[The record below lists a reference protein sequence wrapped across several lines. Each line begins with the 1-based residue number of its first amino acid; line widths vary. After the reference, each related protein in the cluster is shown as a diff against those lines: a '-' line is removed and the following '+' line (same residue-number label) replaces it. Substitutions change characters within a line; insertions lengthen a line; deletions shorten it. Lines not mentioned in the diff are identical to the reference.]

1 MWCSVNGCYRQ
12 AKMSTE
18 HAVAI
23 LLRNEHFYCQSHFDS
38 FWAKGA
44 RKRCSNF
51 RCNQE
56 YAGDERA
63 NELRFLSKN
72 EDTATCHLCWLRAN
86 FPSVPRT
93 TKFEV
98 QTNTQYYG
106 FCESDVTS
114 IVKKQ
119 KEEKLFPIVLDF
131 LQPQL
136 GKDVAKLILN
146 MI

>member
-1 MWCSVNGCYRQ
+1 MWCSVESCFGQ
-12 AKMSTE
+12 TKMSTE

-44 RKRCSNF
+44 QKRCSNSS
-51 RCNQE
+51 CNQE
-56 YAGDERA
+56 YAGCESA
-63 NELRFLSKN
+63 NPLRFLSKN
-72 EDTATCHLCWLRAN
+72 DDTVTCHLCWLRAN

-93 TKFEV
+93 RKLEAKKNTDWYKFR
-98 QTNTQYYG
+98 T
-106 FCESDVTS
+106 SDAIS
-114 IVKKQ
+114 IMEKQ
-119 KEEKLFPIVLDF
+119 KEEKIFPIVLEI
-131 LQPQL
+131 LRPQL